1 MASINMDFM
10 FPQLKETNQDFINLI
25 NNQQS
30 FTIPLVTN
38 PSSFIDDVFQ
48 RDDAPKKIQF
58 AHGTTTLGFVYQG
71 GIVIAVDSRA
81 SMGQYISSQSTKKVI
96 EINDYLLGT
105 MAGGAADCS
114 HWQRELGRRCRLYQL
129 RNNNRR
135 ISVAAASKLLAQI
148 CYENRDKKLGIYSM
162 IAGWDETGPQLYCI
176 EGDGTRLNG
185 RLFSLGSG
193 SSFAYPIVDSEY
205 RNDLT
210 KFEAIDLG
218 RKAVYIAT
226 HRDAYSGGTINV
238 YHIDSNGWELISS
251 KDMNDYE
258 FLSHKKVKFQ

>member
-1 MASINMDFM
+1 M
-10 FPQLKETNQDFINLI
+10 FPQLKQTNHDFTNLI

-30 FTIPLVTN
+30 FEIPPVTN
-38 PSSFIDDVFQ
+38 PGTFIDDVFQ
-48 RDDAPKKIQF
+48 REDSPKKIEF

-96 EINDYLLGT
+96 EINNYLLGT

-114 HWQRELGRRCRLYQL
+114 YWQRELGRRCRLYQL
-129 RNNNRR
+129 RNNNR

-162 IAGWDETGPQLYCI
+162 IAGWDETGPKLYCI
-176 EGDGTRLNG
+176 EGDGTRLCG
-185 RLFSLGSG
+185 KLFSLGSG

-205 RNDLT
+205 RHDLT
-210 KFEAIDLG
+210 KTEAIDLG

-238 YHIDSNGWELISS
+238 YHIDEKGWELISS
-251 KDMNDYE
+251 QDMNNYDY
-258 FLSHKKVKFQ
+258 LGHKKIELQ